1 MSVFRKDE
9 TEKLGIQFNG
19 LPPGPLSVK
28 SIAEGS
34 CGDIRG
40 IEEDDVLLQV
50 GNENLQS
57 LDDLTGDAFKA
68 FLKARPV
75 QMVFESNKDPYL
87 AYADSSVAKLGITF
101 NGMPPGQ
108 LRVKSVA
115 SGEFGS
121 QQGVHEG
128 DVLLRVGKTDL
139 VSLEGLSA
147 EDFKSFLKDRPLR
160 LEFTSAAP
168 TPAHSPAATPR
179 GNEGEHKAAAAE
191 GQESKQQEGL
201 YEIVADATVSKMGI
215 SFNGLPPGQL
225 RVKSVASGEFG
236 SQQGVHEGDVLL
248 RVGKTDLVSLEGLS
262 AEDFKSFLKDRPLRL
277 EFTSAAPTPAHS
289 QAATPRRENDH
300 VAEEKE
306 SDLLEGELYEVV
318 ADETV
323 NKMGVAFH
331 GMPPGQLRVKSVADG
346 EFMAQQGVNEGDVL
360 LRVGKTDLV
369 SLEGLSPEDCKSYL
383 KDRPLRLEFKSAGPS
398 PPHSPAATPR
408 GNEGEHKAAAAEG
421 QESKQ
426 QEGLYEI
433 VADATVS
440 KMGISFNGL
449 PPGQLRVKS
458 VASGEFGSQQ
468 GVHEGDVL
476 LRVGKTDLV
485 SLEGLSAEDF
495 KSFLKDRPLR
505 LEFTSAAPT
514 PAHSQAATPRAKE
527 VSDDD
532 RKDCFV
538 ALS

>member
-168 TPAHSPAATPR
+168 TPAHS
-179 GNEGEHKAAAAE
+179 
-191 GQESKQQEGL
+191 
-201 YEIVADATVSKMGI
+201 
-215 SFNGLPPGQL
+215 
-225 RVKSVASGEFG
+225 
-236 SQQGVHEGDVLL
+236 
-248 RVGKTDLVSLEGLS
+248 
-262 AEDFKSFLKDRPLRL
+262 
-277 EFTSAAPTPAHS
+277 
-289 QAATPRRENDH
+289 
-300 VAEEKE
+300 
-306 SDLLEGELYEVV
+306 
-318 ADETV
+318 
-323 NKMGVAFH
+323 
-331 GMPPGQLRVKSVADG
+331 
-346 EFMAQQGVNEGDVL
+346 
-360 LRVGKTDLV
+360 
-369 SLEGLSPEDCKSYL
+369 
-383 KDRPLRLEFKSAGPS
+383 
-398 PPHSPAATPR
+398 
-408 GNEGEHKAAAAEG
+408 
-421 QESKQ
+421 
-426 QEGLYEI
+426 
-433 VADATVS
+433 
-440 KMGISFNGL
+440 
-449 PPGQLRVKS
+449 
-458 VASGEFGSQQ
+458 
-468 GVHEGDVL
+468 
-476 LRVGKTDLV
+476 
-485 SLEGLSAEDF
+485 
-495 KSFLKDRPLR
+495 
-505 LEFTSAAPT
+505 
-514 PAHSQAATPRAKE
+514 QAATPRAKE